1 MDNKVNEIA
10 LSCRVR
16 LARNIDGERFIN
28 KLESNNASQNVN
40 KVYNALKL
48 VDKFTLYRMRD
59 MGDLDIRVLQE
70 KRLISEEL
78 ASNRESGAAIIDESE
93 QISIMVN
100 EEDHLRLQ
108 CFESGLDLFKAYNR
122 ISLLDNALS
131 KSIGYS
137 KDEKLG
143 YLTSCITNVGTGMRA
158 GALLF
163 LPGLEMTQSIEKTIV
178 SLASNFKISIRGFFG
193 EGSDNDGYFYQIS
206 NQRTLGITEQEILE
220 SVTSVINHLVRE
232 ELKARQLVL
241 ALNKIALPDKVLRAY
256 GIITN
261 AYTLSS
267 RELLEYAALVKLG
280 HSLNILQLDDVK
292 KIDNLIQECGPA
304 RITAIGDVPDNPIE
318 RDIFRAKMAAKA
330 IKRMDTKSQF

>member
-1 MDNKVNEIA
+1 MDNNVNEIA

-16 LARNIDGERFIN
+16 LARNIAGQKFIG
-28 KLESNNASQNVN
+28 KLDSNGASTNVN
-40 KVYNALKL
+40 KVYNALKPI
-48 VDKFTLYRMRD
+48 DKFTLYRMSD
-59 MGDLDIRVLQE
+59 MDELDTRVLQE

-78 ASNRESGAAIIDESE
+78 ASNKESGAAIIDESE

-108 CFESGLDLFKAYNR
+108 CFETGLDLFRAYNR
-122 ISLLDNALS
+122 IAAIDDVLT

-163 LPGLEMTQSIEKTIV
+163 LPGLGMTQSIEKTII
-178 SLASNFKISIRGFFG
+178 SLASNFKISVRGFFG

-220 SVTSVINHLVRE
+220 SVTNIIKHLAIE
-232 ELKARQLVL
+232 ELKARQLVF
-241 ALNKIALPDKVLRAY
+241 ALNKIILPDRVLRAY

-261 AYTLSS
+261 AYTLTS

-304 RITAIGDVPDNPIE
+304 RIIAIGGDGLDNPIE

-330 IKRMDTKSQF
+330 IKRIDRKN